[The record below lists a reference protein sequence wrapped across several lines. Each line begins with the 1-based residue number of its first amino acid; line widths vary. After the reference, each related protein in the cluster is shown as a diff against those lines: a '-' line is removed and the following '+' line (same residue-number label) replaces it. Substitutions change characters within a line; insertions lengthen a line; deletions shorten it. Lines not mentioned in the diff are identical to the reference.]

1 MREKIYN
8 LIEPKS
14 KGSRLNICYDGVM
27 IMIIILSF
35 VPLIFKEDRQAFHF
49 IDNFC
54 VIVFIID
61 YLLRWITADFRYEK
75 KSVVSFIRYPFSLM
89 AIVDLLSILPYIIP
103 LSGAFKTFRLFRL
116 LIALRIL
123 RVVKIFRYSTS
134 LQILKNVFYNQKR
147 ALIIVFML
155 VVGYVF
161 VTALVLFQIEPD
173 TFDNFFDA
181 IYWAAISLTTI
192 GYGDIYATSTI
203 GKAITIISALVGL
216 MIIALPTG
224 IITAGICE
232 ALQRKIC

>member
-1 MREKIYN
+1 
-8 LIEPKS
+8 
-14 KGSRLNICYDGVM
+14 
-27 IMIIILSF
+27 
-35 VPLIFKEDRQAFHF
+35 
-49 IDNFC
+49 
-54 VIVFIID
+54 
-61 YLLRWITADFRYEK
+61 
-75 KSVVSFIRYPFSLM
+75 M

-116 LIALRIL
+116 LIVLRIF
-123 RVVKIFRYSTS
+123 KSS
-134 LQILKNVFYNQKR
+134 ENLQIFHQPADTEKCFYNQKR

-155 VVGYVF
+155 VAGYVF

-224 IITAGICE
+224 IITAGIFELCKEKDLQTFIAE
-232 ALQRKIC
+232 ANTAEPEAHEDNRKKTG